1 MRNNNSDFIQDSKQ
15 HSLHPYHLICMAA
28 ENILFTINPT
38 TLSTNTAQNHSF
50 TSLPPYTVVENSLS
64 SKIAQKKLGRCGVRS
79 CDLQIT
85 CSSVPNGMILDA
97 VFLYSGLLSC
107 PWMVATGLQG
117 MKRPLFRQC
126 NQLQA
131 CTSTRV
137 VIQLLNLQPH
147 ATGAG

>member
-1 MRNNNSDFIQDSKQ
+1 MNPGHVFFKFGPFPAFLVLFVVIFLIHIATRNIDMRMRNNNSDFIQDGKQ

-85 CSSVPNGMILDA
+85 CSLVPNGMILDA

-107 PWMVATGLQG
+107 P
-117 MKRPLFRQC
+117 
-126 NQLQA
+126 
-131 CTSTRV
+131 
-137 VIQLLNLQPH
+137 
-147 ATGAG
+147 